1 MTVFDRFMELTKEFT
16 DIHDAFKELY
26 NEIYRL
32 DPDDFDKALSDFV
45 DLYHSGDISTQSIV
59 EESSQ
64 ELNQFLAGFGVS

>member
-32 DPDDFDKALSDFV
+32 DPDDFDKALSDFA
-45 DLYHSGDISTQSIV
+45 D
-59 EESSQ
+59 
-64 ELNQFLAGFGVS
+64 

>member
-45 DLYHSGDISTQSIV
+45 DLYHSGDISTQPIV

-64 ELNQFLAGFGVS
+64 ELNQFLAGFEVS